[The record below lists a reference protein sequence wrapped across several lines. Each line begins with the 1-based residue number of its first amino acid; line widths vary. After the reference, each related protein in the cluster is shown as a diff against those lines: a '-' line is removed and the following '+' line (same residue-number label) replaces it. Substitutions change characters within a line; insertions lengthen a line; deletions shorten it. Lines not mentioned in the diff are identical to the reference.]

1 MGVFRLHLRWIL
13 TPRLTSYSSREVR
26 QEQTIFLEINRES
39 IQRSELGGELNG
51 LLRRYVSDEAGCSV
65 T

>member
-13 TPRLTSYSSREVR
+13 TPSLISYSNREVR

>member
-13 TPRLTSYSSREVR
+13 TPSLTSYSNREVR

-39 IQRSELGGELNG
+39 IQRSELGGE
-51 LLRRYVSDEAGCSV
+51 
-65 T
+65 

>member
-1 MGVFRLHLRWIL
+1 MEVFRLHLRWIL
-13 TPRLTSYSSREVR
+13 TPSQTSYSNGEVR

>member
-1 MGVFRLHLRWIL
+1 MEVFRLHLRWIL
-13 TPRLTSYSSREVR
+13 TPSLTRYSNREVR